1 MSVHREEGAAMRTR
15 WRQFPAWGVAVLT
28 ALMVVGCAEIMGR
41 GSVDDVTITS
51 SVKSRFVA
59 DPTVSAS
66 AINVDTSRGVVSLT
80 GFVDTEQERQRAIQ
94 IAQGVAGVRQVNAVN
109 LVVKR

>member
-1 MSVHREEGAAMRTR
+1 MSVHSEEGAAMRTR
-15 WRQFPAWGVAVLT
+15 WQQLPRWGVAVLT
-28 ALMVVGCAEIMGR
+28 ALMLVGCAEMMGR
-41 GSVDDVTITS
+41 GSIDDATITS

-59 DPTVSAS
+59 DPMVSAS
-66 AINVDTSRGVVSLT
+66 AISVETNRGVVSLT

-94 IAQGVAGVRQVNAVN
+94 IAQGVAGVRQVNPVN